1 MDETQIRMEKIK
13 FIYENK
19 EILKNNLLTSISV
32 NNENITIIHLLML
45 ILLSEVRLNRMVEVT
60 SLKIFLKNKII
71 VYREENAMYDILGT
85 MKLFIMRIYNQ
96 TEEGKIIMELL
107 NQYDELLDNMNSKK
121 LVHKMA

>member
-60 SLKIFLKNKII
+60 ALKIFLKNKII

>member
-32 NNENITIIHLLML
+32 NNENITIIHLLIL

-60 SLKIFLKNKII
+60 ALKIFLKNKII